1 MSDVPSATLPCASP
15 AQVAVTVT
23 TIRTER
29 EDGVRHSSARG
40 DFDTAVRE
48 ALSSRLAPWA
58 IDQVLGRVL
67 ARRPAAGDAVQY
79 EGSFSPERHVR
90 ITVQPAGPTD
100 QPPPCR
106 TRRLAGLFLPTTA
119 EQPPVLAVST
129 PGTTDGAIRR
139 RSSGAPS
146 PISQSIAAV
155 SYSRRAPY
163 QGPLAQ
169 HGAP

>member
-1 MSDVPSATLPCASP
+1 V
-15 AQVAVTVT
+15 QVAVTVT

-79 EGSFSPERHVR
+79 EGSFTSERHVR
-90 ITVQPAGPTD
+90 ITVQPADPTD
-100 QPPPCR
+100 PPPPCR

-119 EQPPVLAVST
+119 EQPPVLAAST
-129 PGTTDGAIRR
+129 PGATDARAAPLQTV
-139 RSSGAPS
+139 APS
-146 PISQSIAAV
+146 PTIAA
-155 SYSRRAPY
+155 S
-163 QGPLAQ
+163 
-169 HGAP
+169 

>member
-1 MSDVPSATLPCASP
+1 MSEVPAAILPSANPV
-15 AQVAVTVT
+15 QVVVTVT
-23 TIRTER
+23 TIRTEQ

-79 EGSFSPERHVR
+79 DGSFTLERHVR

-100 QPPPCR
+100 EPLPPCR
-106 TRRLAGLFLPTTA
+106 TRRLAGLFLPIPAEPEPALTA
-119 EQPPVLAVST
+119 MA
-129 PGTTDGAIRR
+129 GR
-139 RSSGAPS
+139 RS
-146 PISQSIAAV
+146 
-155 SYSRRAPY
+155 
-163 QGPLAQ
+163 
-169 HGAP
+169 

>member
-1 MSDVPSATLPCASP
+1 MSEVPAATLPCASP
-15 AQVAVTVT
+15 VQVAVTVT

-79 EGSFSPERHVR
+79 EGSFTSERHVR
-90 ITVQPAGPTD
+90 ITVQPADPTD
-100 QPPPCR
+100 PPPPCR

-119 EQPPVLAVST
+119 EQPPVLAAST
-129 PGTTDGAIRR
+129 PGATDARAAPLQTV
-139 RSSGAPS
+139 APS
-146 PISQSIAAV
+146 PTIAA
-155 SYSRRAPY
+155 S
-163 QGPLAQ
+163 
-169 HGAP
+169 

>member
-1 MSDVPSATLPCASP
+1 MSDLPAATFSGANPV
-15 AQVAVTVT
+15 QVTVT

-67 ARRPAAGDAVQY
+67 ARRPAAGDAVEY

-90 ITVQPAGPTD
+90 ITVEPADPTD
-100 QPPPCR
+100 PPPPCR

-119 EQPPVLAVST
+119 EQPLVLAVST
-129 PGTTDGAIRR
+129 PGTADA
-139 RSSGAPS
+139 RSGQMAAPS
-146 PISQSIAAV
+146 PISQSTAAV
-155 SYSRRAPY
+155 
-163 QGPLAQ
+163 G
-169 HGAP
+169 

>member
-1 MSDVPSATLPCASP
+1 MSDVPSAILSCANP

-29 EDGVRHSSARG
+29 EDGVHHSSARG

-67 ARRPAAGDAVQY
+67 ARRPAAGDAVEY
-79 EGSFSPERHVR
+79 EGSFTPERHVR
-90 ITVQPAGPTD
+90 ITVQPADPTD
-100 QPPPCR
+100 PPPPCR

-119 EQPPVLAVST
+119 EHSPSFGPSNGGPET
-129 PGTTDGAIRR
+129 PCPRPG
-139 RSSGAPS
+139 
-146 PISQSIAAV
+146 
-155 SYSRRAPY
+155 RAKPERER
-163 QGPLAQ
+163 QDQ
-169 HGAP
+169 R